1 MTRSFAEVLL
11 LIPAAL
17 CSGFVIFVACVFQ
30 GVMESVD
37 EAAFKRILTELYK
50 HAIKSIYAVSVAS
63 VTFVGMIPYFI
74 YYGAENRWF
83 TAGLI
88 FWVITSIVSKVTNLP
103 IYGRVFA
110 LDAAETE
117 KLNEERRKLH
127 NANILRAVL
136 SLISIILM
144 VIGLY

>member
-1 MTRSFAEVLL
+1 
-11 LIPAAL
+11 
-17 CSGFVIFVACVFQ
+17 
-30 GVMESVD
+30 
-37 EAAFKRILTELYK
+37 
-50 HAIKSIYAVSVAS
+50 
-63 VTFVGMIPYFI
+63 MIPYFI

-136 SLISIILM
+136 SLISIVLM